1 MSNVPRWFR
10 FSGGLGL
17 FALFLSVPHARAAQ
31 ASSSGDPASVLRDIL
46 TAACSQDA
54 KSFSS
59 FLTERNVKAFNAM
72 AHSAQ
77 EKLLERFVLVEQVG
91 APRAQTGAAGDVV
104 VSCVTPALTTQLLI
118 GKAEIRDNLAYLPLS
133 VKDATDTNDANTR
146 HVIMGLVREN
156 NQWKLLSLGVLLLD
170 LPTLAEE
177 WDREQIQTN
186 EKSAI
191 ASLKELSAAIEKY
204 RVTYTRLPQ
213 TLADLGPP
221 ANGAAPK
228 NERAGLV
235 DAALASG
242 QKDGYSF
249 RFVIVGGSNVG
260 APALYEIAAVPAEY
274 GRTGTL
280 SFFRDSSGTLHAA
293 DHQGAVGTGMDPKL
307 EQ

>member
-10 FSGGLGL
+10 FAVGLGL
-17 FALFLSVPHARAAQ
+17 FALFLCGALARAAQ
-31 ASSSGDPASVLRDIL
+31 ASSSGDPATVLRDIL

-72 AHSAQ
+72 ARSAQ
-77 EKLLERFVLVEQVG
+77 DKLLERFVLVEQG
-91 APRAQTGAAGDVV
+91 GNPRAQTDAAGNLII
-104 VSCVTPALTTQLLI
+104 SCVTPALTTQLQI
-118 GKAEIRDNLAYLPLS
+118 GKPEIRDNLAYLPLS
-133 VKDATDTNDANTR
+133 VKEATGSTDANAR
-146 HVIMGLVREN
+146 HVIMGLIREN

-191 ASLKELSAAIEKY
+191 GSLKELSGAIEKY

-213 TLADLGPP
+213 SLADLGPP
-221 ANGAAPK
+221 ADGAAPN
-228 NERAGLV
+228 NEHARLV
-235 DAALASG
+235 GAALASG

-249 RFVIVGGSNVG
+249 RFVIVGASNVG
-260 APALYEIAAVPAEY
+260 APALYEVAAVPLEY
-274 GRTGTL
+274 GRTGAL

-307 EQ
+307 DQ